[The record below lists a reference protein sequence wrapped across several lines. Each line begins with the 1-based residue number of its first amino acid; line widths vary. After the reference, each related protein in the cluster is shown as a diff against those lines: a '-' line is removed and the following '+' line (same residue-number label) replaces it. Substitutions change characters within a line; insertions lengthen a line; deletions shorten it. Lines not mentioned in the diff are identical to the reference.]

1 MREKKEIVGLD
12 EGGVRKIRFEICV
25 LVFKMFLLLF
35 RCERRGREI
44 LNENTNKKRIKLII

>member
-1 MREKKEIVGLD
+1 MGLD
-12 EGGVRKIRFEICV
+12 ERGVRKIRFEICV
-25 LVFKMFLLLF
+25 FVFAMFLLLF